1 MSTAN
6 GRSCGSWLVHPLGAD
21 FEVLQL
27 SLRCKPSATPEI
39 SKPSINWCEHCRPG
53 KGGCNIYAKRTKACR
68 DYGCL
73 WLDGLLGAEWQPTR
87 AKIVVQSDV
96 DESSGRRLLF
106 LVDPSAA
113 DRWRSPPYY
122 EQTLTWSEVGLR
134 AEPAKRF
141 VTYVVT
147 GGQTFLV
154 LPSTETT
161 RLAYGERGTLNI
173 KEFWWTL
180 GSDGARARGRTE
192 ASAPFRSEISRTHEK
207 PQRDG
212 FTQFEGNKPTLGD
225 DETTDGVTDNSRQ
238 PEPANQAC
246 STDEV

>member
-173 KEFWWTL
+173 KESGGRLEVTAPEREVEPKRL
-180 GSDGARARGRTE
+180 HLSDPKYRALMRSHSVT
-192 ASAPFRSEISRTHEK
+192 ASRNSKETSRRSATTK
-207 PQRDG
+207 L
-212 FTQFEGNKPTLGD
+212 PT
-225 DETTDGVTDNSRQ
+225 V
-238 PEPANQAC
+238 
-246 STDEV
+246 